1 MYALVDI
8 LVASGFS
15 GVVMT
20 VVTWIFTR
28 RKNKADATA
37 SELDNVEKAIKIWR
51 ELSDELETRMTKEI
65 NELRAE
71 NKNLRNK
78 IKEIAKENEN
88 MRSHIDCMDRQL
100 KSAQETNKELQ
111 RKLEK
116 YNAQFK

>member
-20 VVTWIFTR
+20 IVTWIISR

-51 ELSDELETRMTKEI
+51 ELSDELEARMTKEI
-65 NELRAE
+65 NELRLE
-71 NKNLRNK
+71 NKNLRHK
-78 IKEIAKENEN
+78 IKEIAKENET
-88 MRSHIDCMDRQL
+88 MRAHMDSMERQL
-100 KSAQETNKELQ
+100 KHAQETNKELEI
-111 RKLEK
+111 KLEK